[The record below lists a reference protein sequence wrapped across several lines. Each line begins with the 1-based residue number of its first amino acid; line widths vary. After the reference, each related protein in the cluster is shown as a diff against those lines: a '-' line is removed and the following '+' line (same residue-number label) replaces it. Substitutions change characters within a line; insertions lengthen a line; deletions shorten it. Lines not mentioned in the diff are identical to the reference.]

1 MIARN
6 PFMIATFALV
16 LIDGYFLL
24 CHAPNIHLK
33 EYTVKYDLS

>member
-1 MIARN
+1 MLA
-6 PFMIATFALV
+6 PFTLV

-33 EYTVKYDLS
+33 GYTVKDDLP